1 MMDKLKMH
9 SLDGVARNIELIG
22 NLFPGAVTEVMR
34 DGKVERAID
43 FDVLRQELSDCI
55 VEGREERYQFTW
67 PDKKKAMLAAN
78 APITAT
84 LRPVVADSVGK
95 DGTPGGFDSENLYI
109 EGDNL
114 EVLKLLQETYLGKV
128 KMIYIDPPHNT
139 GNDFVYED
147 DFALSASEYMANSGQ
162 FDESGNRMSTNLE
175 TNGRFHTDWLNMIYP
190 RLKLAKSL
198 LTDDGVIFI
207 SIDENEVNTLKTVC
221 DEIFGAANFIA
232 ELIWSGGRKNDSK
245 YISVSHEYVLCY
257 FKDAQYIKDNKFVWR
272 EKKQGLDAIY
282 AEYASLKKTYGS
294 DCESIENELK
304 RWYKNLPDGHPA
316 KDHAHYNR
324 VDERG
329 IYFADN
335 ISWPGG
341 GGPKYT
347 VLHPVT
353 KKPVKIPSRGWLTNE
368 KTMTEWI
375 AQGRVAFGKD
385 ENSVPTLKSYLEDRE
400 FSVPYSVFY
409 KDGRAASK
417 RLATLMGEK
426 VFENPKDEEVIQRI
440 IQFCGTE
447 DGDVVLDF
455 FSGSATTA
463 HALFL
468 ANVEQN
474 IRRKFILVQ
483 VPEEINPQKESS
495 EKAKKVA
502 QSAVSLLDSIHAPHN
517 ICEIGKERIRR
528 AGRKIKEDSGL
539 TAPADLDIG
548 FRCLRLDES
557 NMQQVY
563 YTPDEVTQQDLFS
576 MVDNVKPDRTPE
588 DLLFQVM
595 LDLGVL
601 LSSTI
606 EVTEIAGKKVFNVA
620 DGFLLACFDHDV
632 TDETVKDIA
641 QMKPYYAVFRDSS
654 MASDSVATNFDQIFE
669 TYSPDTVRK
678 VL

>member
-1 MMDKLKMH
+1 MDKLKMH
-9 SLDGVARNIELIG
+9 SLDGVKQNIEMIG
-22 NLFPGAVTEVMR
+22 KLFPNAVTEVMR
-34 DGKVERAID
+34 NGKVEYAID
-43 FDVLRQELSDCI
+43 FDVLRQELSDSI

-84 LRPVVADSVGK
+84 LRPIQADSVGK

-114 EVLKLLQETYLGKV
+114 EVLKLLQETYLGKI
-128 KMIYIDPPHNT
+128 KLIYIDPPYNT

-147 DFALSASEYMANSGQ
+147 NFAVSASEYMANSGQ
-162 FDESGNRMSTNLE
+162 FDESGNRLSTNLE

-190 RLKLAKSL
+190 RLKPAKSL
-198 LTDDGVIFI
+198 LTDDGAIFI

-221 DEIFGAANFIA
+221 DEIFGASNFVA
-232 ELIWSGGRKNDSK
+232 ELIWSAGRKNDSK

-257 FKDAQYIKDNKFVWR
+257 FKDAQYIKDNKIIWR
-272 EKKQGLDAIY
+272 EKKQGLDSIY
-282 AEYASLKKTYGS
+282 SEYESLRRTYGTDFEAMEKELKKWFKA
-294 DCESIENELK
+294 LH
-304 RWYKNLPDGHPA
+304 DGHPA
-316 KDHAHYNR
+316 KDHAHYNG
-324 VDERG
+324 VDENG

-341 GGPKYT
+341 GGPQYT

-368 KTMTEWI
+368 KTMMEWI
-375 AQGRVAFGKD
+375 GQGRVAFGKD
-385 ENSVPTLKSYLEDRE
+385 ENAVPTLKSYLRDRE
-400 FSVPYSVFY
+400 YSVPYSVFY

-440 IQFCGTE
+440 IQFCGI
-447 DGDVVLDF
+447 DNGDIVLDF

-474 IRRKFILVQ
+474 LQRKFILVQ
-483 VPEEINPQKESS
+483 VPEEIDPQKESS
-495 EKAKKVA
+495 EKARKVA
-502 QSAVSLLDSIHAPHN
+502 QSAVAFLDSIHAPHN

-528 AGRKIKEDSGL
+528 AGKKIKEDAGL
-539 TAPADLDIG
+539 TAPADLDVG
-548 FRCLRLDES
+548 FRCLRLSGS
-557 NMQQVY
+557 NMQNVY
-563 YTPDEVTQQDLFS
+563 YTPDELGQMELS
-576 MVDNVKPDRTPE
+576 SYVDNVKPDRTPE

-601 LSSTI
+601 LSSSI
-606 EVTEIAGKKVFNVA
+606 EVKEIAGKKVFNVA

-632 TDETVKDIA
+632 TDETVKAIA

-654 MASDSVATNFDQIFE
+654 MANDSVATNFEQIFE

>member
-1 MMDKLKMH
+1 MDKLKMH

-22 NLFPGAVTEVMR
+22 NLFPNAVTEVMR

-55 VEGREERYQFTW
+55 VEGWEERYQFTW

-128 KMIYIDPPHNT
+128 KMIYIDPPYNT

-147 DFALSASEYMANSGQ
+147 DFAQSAADYMGNSGQ
-162 FDESGNRMSTNLE
+162 YDEAGNRMVTNAE
-175 TNGRFHTDWLNMIYP
+175 SNGRFHTDWLNMIYP
-190 RLKLAKSL
+190 RLRLAKDL
-198 LTDDGVIFI
+198 LAEDGVIFI
-207 SIDENEVNTLKTVC
+207 SIDDGESANLIKLCNDVMGE
-221 DEIFGAANFIA
+221 ANFIA
-232 ELIWSGGRKNDSK
+232 DLIWQKKFSRANDATYFSTMHDHILCYCKSNVTLNDNGWRIGLLPRGDEIPSGYANPDNDPRGVWTSVILSAKSGSDSLLYEIETPSGRK
-245 YISVSHEYVLCY
+245 VLPPSGRFWSCSRET
-257 FKDAQYIKDNKFVWR
+257 FEKWKADNRIWFGANGDGTPR
-272 EKKQGLDAIY
+272 KKTFLSEVQQGLRPNTILFQDEVGNNQEAKQETK
-282 AEYASLKKTYGS
+282 ALFDGYGVF
-294 DCESIENELK
+294 D
-304 RWYKNLPDGHPA
+304 
-316 KDHAHYNR
+316 
-324 VDERG
+324 
-329 IYFADN
+329 
-335 ISWPGG
+335 
-341 GGPKYT
+341 GPKPVRLLS
-347 VLHPVT
+347 VLL
-353 KKPVKIPSRGWLTNE
+353 R
-368 KTMTEWI
+368 I
-375 AQGRVAFGKD
+375 ANTSAD
-385 ENSVPTLKSYLEDRE
+385 S
-400 FSVPYSVFY
+400 
-409 KDGRAASK
+409 
-417 RLATLMGEK
+417 
-426 VFENPKDEEVIQRI
+426 I
-440 IQFCGTE
+440 I
-447 DGDVVLDF
+447 LDF

-463 HALFL
+463 HAVMQLN
-468 ANVEQN
+468 AEDGGH
-474 IRRKFILVQ
+474 RKFIMVQ
-483 VPEEINPQKESS
+483 LPELCDEKS
-495 EKAKKVA
+495 EAYKAGY
-502 QSAVSLLDSIHAPHN
+502 PN

-528 AGRKIKEDSGL
+528 AGRKIKEEAGL

-563 YTPDEVTQQDLFS
+563 YTPDAVTQQDLFS

-601 LSSTI
+601 LSSPI
-606 EVTEIAGKKVFNVA
+606 EVKEIAGKKVFNVA

-632 TDETVKDIA
+632 TDETVKAIA